1 MYCTGRTTRAQ
12 PSELERPE
20 TIEETAEL
28 VQAAGDDGIAVQGLD
43 PTPCGSRSS
52 GGRGGADA
60 EIVRRFSPL
69 LARAERGELDDWSR
83 AARSRLALIV
93 TSRPVPAVGASRQR
107 PRLRQRRD
115 RARPDAGG
123 PRQRPLRGAHGGLG
137 EDLLHAAARAIRRR
151 SADLELAVTLAEE
164 IARDAPAALR
174 GWFDFS
180 VGQARGNRD
189 VIAHF
194 GRHPHRNEALGR
206 TSTPEELAYIARG
219 DFVHKRTLPR

>member
-1 MYCTGRTTRAQ
+1 MAANDTYEDVLAFWF
-12 PSELERPE
+12 PE
-20 TIEETAEL
+20 
-28 VQAAGDDGIAVQGLD
+28 GLD
-43 PTPCGSRSS
+43 RDAETLRQQVEWWF
-52 GGRGGADA
+52 RGGADA

-93 TSRPVPAVGASRQR
+93 TLDQF
-107 PRLRQRRD
+107 PRSVHRGSD
-115 RARPDAGG
+115 RAFATDPT
-123 PRQRPLRGAHGGLG
+123 
-137 EDLLHAAARAIRRR
+137 ARALTREGLANGHYAALTAGWEKTFFMLPLGH
-151 SADLELAVTLAEE
+151 SETLADLELAVALAEE
-164 IARDAPAALR
+164 IARDAPPALR

-206 TSTPEELAYIARG
+206 TSTPEELEYIARG